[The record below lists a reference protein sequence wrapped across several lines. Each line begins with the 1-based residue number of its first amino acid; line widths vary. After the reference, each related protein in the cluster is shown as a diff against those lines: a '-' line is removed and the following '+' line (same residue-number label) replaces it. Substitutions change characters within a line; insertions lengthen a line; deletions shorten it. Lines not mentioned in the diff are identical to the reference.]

1 METTF
6 DFVPYD
12 PDDNPKPGKSL
23 QIRSRCMQGKNKREG
38 SRRSQQEKKRASK
51 QDKTV
56 SKPVT
61 PGRALNRR
69 VSIDR
74 TFVCFDGPNV
84 NGSDKDL
91 VFRTFKKDIVDHT
104 FSHLEI
110 CVDFEGVETPSYE
123 WLLTDDVFLQ
133 LTLCA
138 AYAFNDFLSPYW
150 TGTPSQKTLTHLQS
164 TLSLLQ
170 QRLYDQHAHEDDS
183 LIRTI
188 VTLALLSAI
197 FSDWVAATNHFTG
210 LLKIVQLRGDRVF
223 LSSRPKLNL
232 LLDR

>member
-1 METTF
+1 
-6 DFVPYD
+6 
-12 PDDNPKPGKSL
+12 
-23 QIRSRCMQGKNKREG
+23 MQGKNKREG

-51 QDKTV
+51 QEKSI
-56 SKPVT
+56 SKPTT
-61 PGRALNRR
+61 PGKILVRR
-69 VSIDR
+69 PSIDR

-84 NGSDKDL
+84 DASDKDL
-91 VFRTFKKDIVDHT
+91 VFRAFKEDIVDHT
-104 FSHLEI
+104 FSHLKI
-110 CVDFEGVETPSYE
+110 CVDFEGVEAPSYE

-138 AYAFNDFLSPYW
+138 AYAFNDFLNPQW
-150 TGTPSQKTLTHLQS
+150 TGTPSQKTLAHLQS

-170 QRLYDQHAHEDDS
+170 QRLYDEHAYEDDS

-197 FSDWVAATNHFTG
+197 FSDWVAATNHFSG
-210 LLKIVQLRGDRVF
+210 LLKIVQLRGDRAF
-223 LSSRPKLNL
+223 LGSRPKLNL